1 MKKILFI
8 SGLAL
13 ALSAAVAAPNA
24 YAGKLPNI
32 NEANTRV
39 VTAFNLYFPNA
50 AKVTWLEKDNAYT
63 AYFTRSEGDRGTA
76 EFDRKGRLVFTVL
89 YHRGTDLPVNIG
101 MRLKDDYKG
110 FNVQNVVEYTDSDKH
125 FYFVMLES
133 RKELVRIRI
142 GDAGQS
148 VEMER
153 FRKA

>member
-24 YAGKLPNI
+24 YAGKMPNN
-32 NEANTRV
+32 NEANTRA

-50 AKVTWLEKDNAYT
+50 AKVTWFEKDNAYT
-63 AYFTRSEGDRGTA
+63 AYFTRPEGDKGTA
-76 EFDRKGRLVFTVL
+76 EFDRKGHLVFTVL
-89 YHRGTDLPVNIG
+89 YHRDTDLPVNIG
-101 MRLKDDYKG
+101 MKLKDTYKG

-125 FYFVMLES
+125 FYFIMLES

-142 GDAGQS
+142 GDTDQP
-148 VEMER
+148 VVMER
-153 FRKA
+153 LRKA

>member
-8 SGLAL
+8 SGLSL
-13 ALSAAVAAPNA
+13 ALYAAVATSNA
-24 YAGKLPNI
+24 YAGKMPNI
-32 NEANTRV
+32 NEANTKV
-39 VTAFNLYFPNA
+39 MTAFNLYFPNS
-50 AKVTWLEKDNAYT
+50 AKVTWFEKDNAYT
-63 AYFTRSEGDRGTA
+63 AYFTRQGGDKGTA

-89 YHRGTDLPVNIG
+89 YHRDTDLPVNVG
-101 MRLKDDYKG
+101 MKLKDGYKG

-133 RKELVRIRI
+133 KKELVRVRI
-142 GDAGQS
+142 GDTDQP